1 MIPLPVSTHPV
12 GSIQQRSVV
21 QRRTPPRKL
30 EGENLTDSDLEQRL
44 NRGLI
49 VEQRGLEEGG
59 WRIGLGDKLCC
70 APPPLPSLY
79 RWPGDPWGAI
89 RGVGSPTWTPKPP
102 KPSHRKPAILESWTS
117 HLEGDSFPLVRPH
130 PLAGQGSL
138 GGLPPKSRG
147 VG

>member
-1 MIPLPVSTHPV
+1 MEKT
-12 GSIQQRSVV
+12 
-21 QRRTPPRKL
+21 
-30 EGENLTDSDLEQRL
+30 LTDSDLEQRL
-44 NRGLI
+44 NRGLK

-70 APPPLPSLY
+70 TPHPSPTLY
-79 RWPGDPWGAI
+79 RWPRGPWGAI
-89 RGVGSPTWTPKPP
+89 RGVGSPTWTP

-117 HLEGDSFPLVRPH
+117 HLEEDSSPLVRPH

-138 GGLPPKSRG
+138 GELPPKARG